1 MGQKTEMY
9 HTNGSKDAEGNEY
22 AYMTNYVGSS
32 ETHNHTLTSASN
44 LPPYLAVY
52 AWKRTA

>member
-9 HTNGSKDAEGNEY
+9 HSTDNREAEGNEY

-32 ETHNHTLTSASN
+32 GTHNHTLASASN
-44 LPPYLAVY
+44 LPPYLAIY